1 MLFIRI
7 YQKKKSDIKIKKV
20 HEDRLLSALNKYY
33 RPMTKREYLD
43 EHDIPMINNAIAVA
57 GFPKEIMDW
66 IFEIDRKPF
75 EVFK

>member
-1 MLFIRI
+1 
-7 YQKKKSDIKIKKV
+7 
-20 HEDRLLSALNKYY
+20 
-33 RPMTKREYLD
+33 MTKREYLD